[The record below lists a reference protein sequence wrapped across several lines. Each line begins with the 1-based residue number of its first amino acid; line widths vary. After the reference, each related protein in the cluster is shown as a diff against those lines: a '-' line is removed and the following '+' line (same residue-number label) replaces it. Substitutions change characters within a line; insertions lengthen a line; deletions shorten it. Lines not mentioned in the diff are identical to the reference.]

1 MSIKDYIIK
10 QMLKT
15 DIVSDLPGRLRLK
28 LSHHKNIPGEAFDYV
43 QHVIEAISML
53 DGVQSVK
60 FNTAIGTALITYE
73 SEQLSSQKIL
83 GWIEDVTKTGLE
95 NTELIKKLGQT
106 DPDYLKAHIEKL
118 LREKLKEKR

>member
-28 LSHHKNIPGEAFDYV
+28 LSHHKNIPAEAFDYV

-53 DGVQSVK
+53 EGVQSVK

-73 SEQLSSQKIL
+73 SGQLSSQKIL
-83 GWIEDVTKTGLE
+83 GWIEDITKTGLE